1 METKIKITNTT
12 DGRILVQAPN
22 ADKFWMAQLLSA
34 GERKFLSRSDK
45 HGGFVVMH
53 GVFQIGADDE
63 KMFIVVKFDY
73 KQRKFVHR
81 VVDGDLNKV
90 NRKCFDLKQE
100 ALRGYCV
107 PRYKGNIDVL
117 WNDRTTNEFLPP
129 TGGGI
134 GRFGYAL
141 KYLIEGGELEV
152 LETTLECV
160 VDALYWFKDV
170 IAASFFHEK
179 DTYVAVFYDD
189 NSGEEYEEY
198 SFKDTEFVCKIAK
211 LIDEARDEFGEPD
224 EQVDLNGADE
234 ILGAPVSKGVET
246 QVQTQN
252 KHETTTNIK
261 KQVDNKYVLGK
272 GMYYFERNGR
282 WFVLST
288 KGVIYVLDVK
298 PEAGC
303 KLKDV
308 QAAAKKS
315 IVSGT
320 ELAIDDR
327 YIVTGVL
334 RTLHNHMPKNWFTR
348 VAHKF
353 GFKSSIIVRNADNF
367 IQYIQHTQL
376 NTTKVA
382 HVRRKFKVKDKVTG
396 EKVPYVELRVI
407 DLDVN

>member
-1 METKIKITNTT
+1 METKIQITNTI
-12 DGRILVQAPN
+12 DGRILVQAPA

-34 GERKFLSRSDK
+34 GERKFLTRSDK
-45 HGGFVVMH
+45 HDGFVVMH

-81 VVDGDLNKV
+81 VVDGDLNQV

-117 WNDRTTNEFLPP
+117 WNNRTTNEFLPP

-134 GRFGYAL
+134 GVFGHAL

-170 IAASFFHEK
+170 IAASFFHKK
-179 DTYVAVFYDD
+179 DTYVAVFYND

-198 SFKDTEFVCKIAK
+198 SFKDTELVCKIAK

-224 EQVDLNGADE
+224 EQVDLTGADK

-246 QVQTQN
+246 QEQTQN
-252 KHETTTNIK
+252 KQETMTKTK
-261 KQVDNKYVLGK
+261 SQTDNKFVLGK

-288 KGVIYVLDVK
+288 KGAIYVLDVK

-308 QAAAKKS
+308 QAAAKKI
-315 IVSGT
+315 IVSGA

-327 YIVTGVL
+327 YVVAGVL
-334 RTLHNHMPKNWFTR
+334 RALHEYMPANWFTR

-353 GFKSSIIVRNADNF
+353 GFYSYIERITVDTYSSFLAT
-367 IQYIQHTQL
+367 IQQSTAVFHERRRFSRRDK
-376 NTTKVA
+376 TTK
-382 HVRRKFKVKDKVTG
+382 RKVG
-396 EKVPYVELRVI
+396 YIEYRVI
-407 DLDVN
+407 DIKV